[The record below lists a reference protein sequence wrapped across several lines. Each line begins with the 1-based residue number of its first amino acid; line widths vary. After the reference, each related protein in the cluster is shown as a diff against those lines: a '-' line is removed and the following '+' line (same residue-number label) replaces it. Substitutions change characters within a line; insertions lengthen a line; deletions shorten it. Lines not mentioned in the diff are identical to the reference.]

1 MANAEARGRK
11 ASVDGFAHEHIVAG
25 ILMKKYQNVSLVDLP
40 LSPYDII
47 IVSRDEDGHEDIIR
61 AQVKTARQAVPF
73 TGGSRGGVDRAYKS
87 GVKEYTQST
96 VTSDVVIGIHP
107 INDNANDNA
116 YVLYFLPTVLIE
128 HLNQKSISI
137 NKIEDLKENYF
148 ILENCKNEEVIVQK
162 CVEYG
167 ILPDSVVQEN
177 RGIV

>member
-1 MANAEARGRK
+1 MANAETRGRK

-47 IVSRDEDGHEDIIR
+47 IVNRDEDGHEDIIR
-61 AQVKTARQAVPF
+61 AQVKTARQSVPF

-107 INDNANDNA
+107 ISDNAWE
-116 YVLYFLPTVLIE
+116 LYFVPTVLIE
-128 HLNQKSISI
+128 RLNQKSISI
-137 NKIEDLKENYF
+137 KKIEDLKENYF

-167 ILPDSVVQEN
+167 ILQDSVVQEN
-177 RGIV
+177 LGIV

>member
-1 MANAEARGRK
+1 MANTAERGRQ

-47 IVSRDEDGHEDIIR
+47 IVCQDAEGHEDIIR
-61 AQVKTARQAVPF
+61 AQVKTARQSVPF
-73 TGGSRGGVDRAYKS
+73 TGGSRGGIDRAYKS

-107 INDNANDNA
+107 ISDNA
-116 YVLYFLPTVLIE
+116 YELYFVPTILIE
-128 HLNQKSISI
+128 RLNQKSISI
-137 NKIEDLKENYF
+137 NRIRDLKENYF

-162 CVEYG
+162 CEEYG
-167 ILPDSVVQEN
+167 ILQ
-177 RGIV
+177 